1 MGMVC
6 IASLPSMVP
15 PCWTCFVLFHFMFHW
30 FIINGHCLHCI
41 VCSVSFH
48 ASLVHSYCTS
58 FVLFHFPHW
67 FITAGHGL
75 YCFTFCFTGPS
86 LLGMNCIVSFHASS
100 VHHHWVRLA
109 LFGFMLHRFIICG
122 ICFLLFHCMFH
133 WFFIFRHGLY
143 YFTSI
148 FTGASLLRIVCI
160 VSSNA
165 SLVHH
170 SRAWFALFHLM
181 LHWFIINGHCLHYFT
196 SCITVHPYC
205 TWILLFHFMHDWFFF
220 TEHLLYF
227 FTSCFIGSFLLDI
240 ACIVHSHHW
249 FITAGHRLHLI
260 TSCFTGL
267 FLLDIVCIVSF
278 LC

>member
-58 FVLFHFPHW
+58 LVLFHFPHW

-86 LLGMNCIVSFHASS
+86 LLGMDCIVS
-100 VHHHWVRLA
+100 
-109 LFGFMLHRFIICG
+109 LHTLLVLPFWAW
-122 ICFLLFHCMFH
+122 FVLFHFMIH
-133 WFFIFRHGLY
+133 WFFLNGHDFIISLY
-143 YFTSI
+143 DSLVLLYWAWFVLLHFMLQWFLINVHCVYCFISL
-148 FTGASLLRIVCI
+148 TGSSLLGMACI
-160 VSSNA
+160 VSLHA

-170 SRAWFALFHLM
+170 
-181 LHWFIINGHCLHYFT
+181 
-196 SCITVHPYC
+196 
-205 TWILLFHFMHDWFFF
+205 
-220 TEHLLYF
+220 
-227 FTSCFIGSFLLDI
+227 
-240 ACIVHSHHW
+240 
-249 FITAGHRLHLI
+249 
-260 TSCFTGL
+260 
-267 FLLDIVCIVSF
+267 
-278 LC
+278 